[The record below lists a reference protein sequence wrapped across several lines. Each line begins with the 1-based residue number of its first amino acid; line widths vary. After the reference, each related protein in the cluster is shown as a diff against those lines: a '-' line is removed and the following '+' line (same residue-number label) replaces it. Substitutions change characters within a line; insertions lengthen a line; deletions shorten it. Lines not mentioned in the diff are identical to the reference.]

1 MNTIFIYDQFGEVI
15 ERFNDVSEM
24 HTVLTSRYKALQ
36 KKRKGDLQ
44 VAFWKGVCIGAWVM
58 DVAFILC
65 FIIHLL
71 IK

>member
-44 VAFWKGVCIGAWVM
+44 VAFWKGIGIGAWIM
-58 DVAFILC
+58 DALFTLLYIL
-65 FIIHLL
+65 HLL